1 MKRKFKWYYIV
12 ISLFI
17 FPMLCFLFPVR
28 YESLLTHLITTT
40 YQNYFSFRY
49 ESKEKRI
56 SMFQE
61 HQKEF
66 QSVVDVIEKNKI
78 LDIDDDS
85 IPSFEHVYEID
96 QNLWI
101 STMEKLTRDQM
112 DQIKKSSFAENFR
125 SLNLK
130 RVIIDPNKSVEL
142 YLVLQDNYEVGYV
155 YSLDHREWKDE
166 TYRKQK
172 DIYIQN
178 KIDDQ
183 WVSTYRLYRS

>member
-12 ISLFI
+12 ISLLI

-61 HQKEF
+61 NQKEF
-66 QSVVDVIEKNKI
+66 QNVVDVIEKNKI
-78 LDIDDDS
+78 LDIDYDS
-85 IPSFEHVYEID
+85 ISSSEHVYEID

-101 STMEKLTRDQM
+101 STMEKLTRDQV

-130 RVIIDPNKSVEL
+130 RVIIDPNKSIEL

-155 YSLDHREWKDE
+155 YSFDHREWKDE
-166 TYRKQK
+166 TYRRQK

>member
-1 MKRKFKWYYIV
+1 
-12 ISLFI
+12 
-17 FPMLCFLFPVR
+17 
-28 YESLLTHLITTT
+28 
-40 YQNYFSFRY
+40 
-49 ESKEKRI
+49 
-56 SMFQE
+56 MFQE

-101 STMEKLTRDQM
+101 STMEKLTRDQV